1 MAFVLSSK
9 RRTFVKKFDDGVL
22 LEFRY
27 FEGTERDRLQK
38 EIAKI
43 RGTKKFTEKF
53 TDLLRQI
60 CQVLLIRWEG
70 VVDEEGKALEPS
82 EEAKK
87 AFFNDAEASKYWER
101 AIMGYMYPSE
111 DLESTSVLPDE
122 ADGEPDF
129 LSGK

>member
-9 RRTFVKKFDDGVL
+9 RRTFIKKFDDGVL

-27 FEGTERDRLQK
+27 FEGNERERLQK
-38 EIAKI
+38 EISKI

-60 CQVLLIRWEG
+60 CQVLLVRWEG
-70 VVDEEGKALEPS
+70 VVDESGKPLETS

-87 AFFNDAEASKYWER
+87 AFFNDAEAMKYWER
-101 AIMGYMYPSE
+101 AIMGYLYPSE
-111 DLESTSVLPDE
+111 ELDSNGVLPEE
-122 ADGEPDF
+122 AEGEPDF